1 MTRDPIIDRAEEDV
15 KNMMKGK
22 KEEEKKYEISLIET
36 KTAIYEQASYDA
48 NDESECK
55 MVIKFLRYDK
65 KTEEVETV
73 EEVEF
78 EGKNYVPIDNK
89 LVLKKRV
96 NLPTKTEEYG
106 TDQELVKEISNFLF
120 TYFQVPKFYE
130 VLLPYIVLFYW
141 IADQFPFIPYL
152 HFVGLPA
159 TGKSTAL
166 DVMGSICYKAIKSGG
181 AVTVASIFRIANQ
194 WKGTLLINEFEVGE
208 KGSDLARSL
217 VQLLKSGVEDDPLY
231 RVEGEG
237 KKDIELYEL
246 KAPRIFASQEE
257 IDNAALQSRTIM
269 VKLDKNKK
277 RLPLYRLPAFKIKA
291 QELINKLTL
300 WRFRHFNSINLEE
313 IEFGI
318 PELEGFDRRVQ
329 QVLTPIY
336 HLADAEAK
344 KTIVELVKQQE
355 EETKRER
362 LEGQD
367 GQIIEFIFKELAEMV
382 LPKDVTLADITSQLN
397 TTRSKYQKDLS
408 EKEVGT
414 YIRKV
419 LHLKVT
425 KKMYGA
431 VIEISDKEITQF
443 EEYYGI
449 TVEGFKNNP
458 DQAEP
463 EKTEEPEDEGGLK
476 WDEN

>member
-1 MTRDPIIDRAEEDV
+1 MSTNFKKKLVKKYLGDDSIDD
-15 KNMMKGK
+15 KN
-22 KEEEKKYEISLIET
+22 EKKYEISLLET
-36 KTAIYEQASYDA
+36 ENAIYEQARYDA
-48 NDESECK
+48 NDESEGK
-55 MVIKFLRYDK
+55 IHKTGFLRYDK
-65 KTEEVETV
+65 KTKEVEMV
-73 EEVEF
+73 DEIEYND
-78 EGKNYVPIDNK
+78 KKYVPIDNK
-89 LVLKKRV
+89 IVSKKRV
-96 NLPTKTEEYG
+96 NLPNQATEYG
-106 TDQELVKEISNFLF
+106 TDQELVEEISKFLF
-120 TYFQVPKFYE
+120 SYFQVPKFYE

-194 WKGTLLINEFEVGE
+194 WKGTLLVNEFEVGE

-269 VKLDKNKK
+269 VKMDKNKR
-277 RLPLYRLPAFKIKA
+277 RLPLYRLPDFKVKS
-291 QELINKLTL
+291 QDLINKLTL
-300 WRFRHFNSINLEE
+300 WRFRHFNSINLAE
-313 IEFGI
+313 IEYGI

-336 HLADAEAK
+336 HLADEEAK

-355 EETKRER
+355 EETRRER

-367 GQIIEFIFKELAEMV
+367 GQIMEFIFGELSKMTIPTDIMV
-382 LPKDVTLADITSQLN
+382 KDITAHLN
-397 TTRSKYQKDLS
+397 SLRSKFQKDLS
-408 EKEVGT
+408 EKEVAT
-414 YIRKV
+414 FIRKV
-419 LHLKVT
+419 LHLKT
-425 KKMYGA
+425 SKTMYG
-431 VIEISDKEITQF
+431 VRVDISEKEIEQLG
-443 EEYYGI
+443 EYYGLSI
-449 TVEGFKNNP
+449 EEMKNAPAPVSVEEE
-458 DQAEP
+458 AE
-463 EKTEEPEDEGGLK
+463 GLL
-476 WDEN
+476 ESL